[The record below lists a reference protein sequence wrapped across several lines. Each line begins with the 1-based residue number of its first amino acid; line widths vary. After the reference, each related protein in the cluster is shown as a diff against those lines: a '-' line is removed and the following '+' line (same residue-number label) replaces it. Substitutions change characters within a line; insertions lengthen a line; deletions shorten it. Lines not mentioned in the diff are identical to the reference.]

1 MTLDYR
7 VVPALLEGQTN
18 GGLKVPL
25 MITGPWSDPKFRLD
39 LAALAEQELADDVEK
54 LKVQAEEVV
63 KEKLESELGVKV
75 DDLGNVEDVL
85 KKELEDRVTK
95 GLLDLLGGD

>member
-1 MTLDYR
+1 M
-7 VVPALLEGQTN
+7 VPALLEGQTN
-18 GGLKVPL
+18 GGLKVPV
-25 MITGPWSDPKFRLD
+25 MVTGPWASPRFRLD